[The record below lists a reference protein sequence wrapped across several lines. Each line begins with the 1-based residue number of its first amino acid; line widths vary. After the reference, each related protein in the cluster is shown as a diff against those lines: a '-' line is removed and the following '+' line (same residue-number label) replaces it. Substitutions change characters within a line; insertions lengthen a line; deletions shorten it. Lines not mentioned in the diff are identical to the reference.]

1 MNFTRVM
8 SKLFVI
14 KKYKF
19 NTKKSFVIAF
29 LVITFN
35 GFSQTPRFTK
45 DINTAYQSSSPT
57 SFFEHNGFL
66 YFTAT
71 GNASQGAELWR
82 TDGSDT
88 LTKLVKDINVGVS
101 SSNPS
106 NYVTVGNTLF
116 FKANDGVNG
125 IELWKTDGTEL
136 GTQMVKDIY
145 SGSASSS
152 ATPLHYLSNKGV
164 LLFGANES
172 IYGTEL
178 WVTDGTENGTRLLK
192 DINPGLP
199 GSNVSGLKAMGNLY
213 FFIANNGL
221 TGNELWV
228 TDGTDTGTFLLNDIR
243 AGSITSNVS
252 QATVLDSILF
262 FTANDNINGT
272 ELWRTNGTVAGT
284 YMIKDIRPG
293 SNAGSVGNLIVFDGK
308 LFFTANDGVLGNEL
322 WTSDGTT
329 AGTNMYMDYIKGA
342 GAPALSNPT
351 IYNNTLYFSGTGIG
365 VGNELFRLDPIDTLS
380 YIDIDKN
387 GSSSPTNLTV
397 VGNKLFFL
405 ASVDNGIEL
414 YVTDGTE
421 AGTKL
426 TRDLYPIQTD
436 AQISLM
442 TVVGNTLY
450 FVSHESPNYQNF
462 ELYAATSTNTTPY
475 RVKDIIPGAV
485 ASNPTNLLSF
495 NGKLIFTVDDQI
507 NGLELWHS
515 TSTSNATL
523 LKDIYAGTKDAGITS
538 MAAYNGG
545 VMFNAITDV
554 GNELWK
560 SNGLAAN
567 TLLVKDIIFGSGS
580 STPRD
585 FFTDQ
590 GRVYFTAMQTS
601 NLRLNYSDGT
611 ETGTNYIGFGSGNFA
626 YEEKLRIG
634 NNLYFV
640 FSSSISTK
648 NLYRYISGSS
658 GNKVVTINP
667 NGLGDYVRNL
677 TSFKGK
683 LYFTADDGNTSGN
696 ELRKSDGTSG
706 GTQLVKDIRSGS
718 ADSDPSNLLALDTL
732 LLFTANNGTTGSELW
747 VSGGETSNTNLL
759 KDIKIGAASSNIS
772 QMTQFKNKAFFIA
785 DDGINGV
792 ELWSSDGTESNTQL
806 FKDIIV
812 GASGSYPSQLIANT
826 QYLYFVVNDSV
837 HGNELWVSDGTLAGT
852 QLLKDINVGI
862 GSANIGNLTF
872 VRDMLYFTAND
883 GINGNELWKTDGT
896 LAGTTMIDEVYVGA
910 NGSNPTN
917 LTLANDTLY
926 YVANHPTY
934 GNELW
939 YVFTNCMVKGMNV
952 TSGCVNDS
960 LQFTDLTNPLGNTI
974 TKYRWDF
981 GNGDT
986 SNIQNPKYAFNQP
999 GEFAIKLNVESLEG
1013 CKTET
1018 TQTITIDSF
1027 PIAVFTINNDT
1038 QCLKNNSFVFTNQ
1051 STVGSTYKWEY
1062 GNSQSATT
1070 TNLTYAFTQAG
1081 SFTVKLTASSSFG
1094 CSTIASQNVL
1104 VNPTPAK
1111 PVIIGKQLTQAI
1123 NIDTF
1128 TVTNNSGSTYN
1139 WLATNASIVLGQG
1152 TNQIS
1157 VDWDNSK
1164 TSSVISV
1171 IETNIHG
1178 CASDQTTKTVALS
1191 TVGISNQTLLDNVVI
1206 YPNPAEETLTIKT
1219 QTKGFISL
1227 IDVNG
1232 KRLIKEFFDANID
1245 IDISLLPSGLYFVLI
1260 ESNEGTFGQKI
1271 IKR

>member
-1 MNFTRVM
+1 MNFTRVI
-8 SKLFVI
+8 SKLFAL

-29 LVITFN
+29 LIITFN
-35 GFSQTPRFTK
+35 GFSQTPQFTK

-57 SFFEHNGFL
+57 NFFEHNGFL

-71 GNASQGAELWR
+71 SNASQGAELWR

-88 LTKLVKDINVGVS
+88 STKLVKDINVGAG
-101 SSNPS
+101 SSNPT
-106 NYVTVGNTLF
+106 NYVSAGNALF
-116 FKANDGVNG
+116 FKANDGVHG
-125 IELWKTDGTEL
+125 AELWKTDGTEL
-136 GTQMVKDIY
+136 GTQLVKDVDF
-145 SGSASSS
+145 GSASSN
-152 ATPLHYLSNKGV
+152 ATPLYYMANKGL

-172 IYGTEL
+172 IYGAEL
-178 WVTDGTENGTRLLK
+178 WVTDGTENGTMLLK
-192 DINPGLP
+192 DINPGVA
-199 GSNVSGLKAMGNLY
+199 GSNVTGLKAMGNLY
-213 FFIANNGL
+213 FFTANNGL

-228 TDGTDTGTFLLNDIR
+228 TDGTDAGTFLLNDIR

-252 QATVLDSILF
+252 QVTVLDSILF
-262 FTANDNINGT
+262 FTANDNVNGT

-284 YMIKDIRPG
+284 FMVKDIMPG
-293 SNAGSVGNLIVFDGK
+293 SNAGSVNNLIVFDGK
-308 LFFTANDGVLGNEL
+308 LFFTANNGVLGNEL

-342 GAPALSNPT
+342 GAPGLTNPT
-351 IYNNTLYFSGTGIG
+351 IYNNTLYFSGSGVGI
-365 VGNELFRLDPIDTLS
+365 GNELFRLDPIDTLS
-380 YIDIDKN
+380 YIDIDKF

-421 AGTKL
+421 SGTRL

-436 AQISLM
+436 AQIRLM

-450 FVSHESPNYQNF
+450 FVAHESPNFQNF

-475 RVKDIIPGAV
+475 RVKDIVPGAT
-485 ASNPTNLLSF
+485 ASNPTNLMSF
-495 NGKLIFTVDDQI
+495 NGKLIFTVDDKI
-507 NGLELWHS
+507 SGLELWHS
-515 TSTSNATL
+515 TSTSNASL
-523 LKDIYAGTKDAGITS
+523 LKDIHAGTKDAGIVS
-538 MAAYNGG
+538 IAPYEGG
-545 VMFNAITDV
+545 VMFNALTSV

-560 SNGLAAN
+560 SAGDSTN
-567 TLLVKDIIFGSGS
+567 TLLVKDIVLGSGS
-580 STPRD
+580 SSPKD
-585 FFTDQ
+585 FFSDG
-590 GRVYFTAMQTS
+590 GRVYFTATQSS
-601 NLRLNYSDGT
+601 NLRLNYSNGT
-611 ETGTNYIGFGSGNFA
+611 EAGTNYINFGNGNFS
-626 YEEKLRIG
+626 YEEKLRID
-634 NNLYFV
+634 NNLYLV
-640 FSSSISTK
+640 FSSTISTK
-648 NLYRYISGSS
+648 NLYRYVSGSS
-658 GNKVVTINP
+658 GNRVVTLNP
-667 NGLGDYVRNL
+667 NGLGDNVKNL
-677 TSFKGK
+677 TRFKGK

-696 ELRKSDGTSG
+696 ELRKTDGTSG

-718 ADSDPSNLLALDTL
+718 TDSDPSNLLALDSL

-747 VSGGETSNTNLL
+747 VSGGESANTNIL
-759 KDIKIGAASSNIS
+759 KDIRVGAASSNIS
-772 QMTQFKNKAFFIA
+772 QMTLFNNKAYFTA
-785 DDGINGV
+785 DDGISGV
-792 ELWSSDGTESNTQL
+792 ELWTSDGTAANTQL

-812 GASGSYPSQLIANT
+812 GALGSYPSKLIANS
-826 QYLYFVVNDSV
+826 QYLYFVVNDGV
-837 HGNELWVSDGTLAGT
+837 HGNELWVSDGTITGT
-852 QLLKDINVGI
+852 QLLKDINVGA
-862 GSANIGNLTF
+862 GNANIGNLTL
-872 VRDMLYFTAND
+872 VRDMLYFTADD

-896 LAGTTMIDEVYVGA
+896 LAGTKMVEEVYVGA
-910 NGSNPTN
+910 NGSDPTN

-939 YVFTNCMVKGMNV
+939 YVFTGCMVKGMATN
-952 TSGCVNDS
+952 SGCVNDS
-960 LQFTDLTNPLGNTI
+960 LQFTDLTNPLGKTI
-974 TKYRWDF
+974 TKYKWDF

-999 GEFAIKLNVESLEG
+999 GEYAIKLYVETLEG

-1018 TQTITIDSF
+1018 TQTIKIDSF
-1027 PIAVFTINNDT
+1027 PVAVFTINNDT

-1081 SFTVKLTASSSFG
+1081 SFTVKLTASSLLG
-1094 CSTIASQNVL
+1094 CSSIISQNVL
-1104 VNPTPAK
+1104 VNPSPAK
-1111 PVIIGKQLTQAI
+1111 PVIIGKQLTQAV

-1128 TVTNNSGSTYN
+1128 TVTNNSGSTYA
-1139 WLATNASIVLGQG
+1139 WLATNASIISGQG
-1152 TNQIS
+1152 SNQII
-1157 VDWDNSK
+1157 VDWDDSK
-1164 TSSVISV
+1164 TSSAISV
-1171 IETNIHG
+1171 IETNMFE
-1178 CASDQTTKTVALS
+1178 CMSDQGIKTVALS

-1219 QTKGFISL
+1219 QTKGSVSV

-1232 KRLIKEFFDANID
+1232 KRLIKEFFDTNID

-1260 ESNEGTFGQKI
+1260 ESSEGTFGEKI